1 MFNPFKNIYS
11 KPNYSTYYN
20 TYTNWMN
27 LRVFDPYIH
36 SEMI

>member
-11 KPNYSTYYN
+11 IPDYSTYY